1 MAILLLFLYHDKAG
15 GSNGDAHIASSV
27 ERLRL
32 GIGKKIS
39 KLFFCI
45 ALGLHYLSIRQAAP
59 RHWQKI
65 SKLFFCIALGLHY
78 LSIRQAAPRHWQKIS
93 KLFFCQCARL
103 ALSLHH

>member
-59 RHWQKI
+59 RHWQKNQQAV
-65 SKLFFCIALGLHY
+65 FLH
-78 LSIRQAAPRHWQKIS
+78 
-93 KLFFCQCARL
+93 CARL